1 MVKDRVENFKMLNF
15 LFCYDNN
22 YNKQAEVA
30 MYSILEN
37 VSEKININIIHQ
49 TDKVKN
55 LIPNIIKEH
64 RNLSKLIIYEFK
76 KTKKYKIRKFSKC
89 ACN

>member
-1 MVKDRVENFKMLNF
+1 MENSNTGNSWSVVKKDRVENFKMLNF
-15 LFCYDNN
+15 LFCYDSN

-49 TDKVKN
+49 TDKVKKFN
-55 LIPNIIKEH
+55 
-64 RNLSKLIIYEFK
+64 SKHYQ
-76 KTKKYKIRKFSKC
+76 R
-89 ACN
+89 A